1 MEIII
6 PFVPQVNAGGVV
18 SLAGAIPGQAIYWEL
33 VGLEPLTQE
42 EIAPY
47 GSLKYDHTI
56 ADAAGNSA
64 NVYMAPVSDVYAGLT
79 DRVKATVSGGPS

>member
-1 MEIII
+1 MEVII

-18 SLAGAIPGQAIYWEL
+18 SLVGAIPGQALYWAL
-33 VGLEPLTQE
+33 VGLDPLTQE

-47 GSLKYDHTI
+47 GTLKYDHTI

-64 NVYMAPVSDVYAGLT
+64 NAYMAPVSDVDAGMT
-79 DRVKATVSGGPS
+79 DRVKVTVSGGPS